1 MDERIRRLVMSRPI
15 PEALIRALELA
26 PDVPGHSLDRWLQS
40 YRQMPRTGRDERS
53 HRPRA
58 QVLTPRQARVLELA
72 AAGLQRKQ
80 IAAAME
86 ISEETVKNHLS
97 HARFRLKAQTTAQAV
112 ATAIRRG
119 LIG

>member
-26 PDVPGHSLDRWLQS
+26 PVVPLHELDRWS
-40 YRQMPRTGRDERS
+40 EAYRWLPRTGRDER
-53 HRPRA
+53 RDRKRA
-58 QVLTPRQARVLELA
+58 SVLTKRQARVLELA
-72 AAGLQRKQ
+72 AAGLQRNQ
-80 IAAAME
+80 IAAAMG

-97 HARFRLKAQTTAQAV
+97 RARFRLGAQTTTQAV
-112 ATAIRRG
+112 ATALRRG